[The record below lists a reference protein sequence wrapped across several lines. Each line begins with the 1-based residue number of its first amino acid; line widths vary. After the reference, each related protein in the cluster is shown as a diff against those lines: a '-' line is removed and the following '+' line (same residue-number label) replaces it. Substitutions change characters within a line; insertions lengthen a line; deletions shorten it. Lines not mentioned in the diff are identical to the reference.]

1 MFRSH
6 PVFGFIR
13 NSAASLAALGM
24 VTAILT
30 APAAAQSGAKE
41 PRATEAPKG
50 PSGQDAKP
58 APPQAQPP
66 TLPTPPAVAEPPGRK
81 AKSPDRLPQTAEEKS
96 KLLADLYAHLQTADD
111 EEAAKKVAEAIERLW
126 QHSGSD
132 TINLL
137 MQRSSKAIT
146 DKKIDLAQKLLDA
159 IVGLAPDYP
168 EGFNQRAYF
177 HFTQNNYEAAVGDLR
192 RALALDPNHYKA
204 LEGLAQIWR
213 DTGNKKGAFRVMQ
226 QLLDVHPHAAGAK
239 QIYEDLKREVDGQ
252 GI

>member
-1 MFRSH
+1 MSRAH
-6 PVFGFIR
+6 PVPIYVR
-13 NSAASLAALGM
+13 NSAAVMVALCLATAMLAA
-24 VTAILT
+24 
-30 APAAAQSGAKE
+30 PADAQSGATE

-58 APPQAQPP
+58 APPLVQ
-66 TLPTPPAVAEPPGRK
+66 PPAVASPPTAAEPPGRK

-96 KLLADLYAHLQTADD
+96 RLLADLYAHLQTADD

-132 TINLL
+132 TVNLL

-146 DKKIDLAQKLLDA
+146 DKKIELAQKLLDA

-177 HFTQNNYEAAVGDLR
+177 YFTQNNYEAAVGDLR